1 MEKVFNALDGLINYA
16 VNNLELAAKN
26 VDYVRNGLLRILNID
41 TYCPP
46 SDAVYCTETR
56 PEKPL
61 NALLDACMEK
71 GLVSEDERAA
81 IADEVMGELSLSP
94 KEVDDKFNL
103 LMKEVGSKAA
113 TEWFYDYSVKNDYVK
128 RTQLDKNPR
137 FDSEGLIITINKA
150 KPEFRDAKKAA
161 SGNNVKGGY
170 PKCTICHE
178 NEGFAGRNKRTL
190 RTVDIELGGEKWFW
204 QFSPYGYFYQHGIV
218 VNYAHIPMH
227 VDKNTFTRLMDFV
240 DKFPHYF
247 IGSNAAL
254 ERIGGSVLAHD
265 HYQGGGEILPMHKAK
280 AAYTLT
286 SKKYPDVVVEVVDW
300 ANTVVRIV
308 SKNRKAIEEIGDAV
322 REKWTR
328 YEDREKGIIP
338 RTEKGQHHAVSP
350 TVVKTDR
357 GYEMNIIFRSNITS
371 EEYPD
376 GIFHAH
382 PEFHIIKKESI
393 GLIEAQGL
401 FILPG
406 RLEKELGEVEDL
418 IVQGKPLTEELKEFG
433 LVYKEIKE
441 ICGGDISKESVH
453 SAVKK
458 ELGSVCN
465 RILENTAVFK
475 DKKDTVEFMREMGF
489 ELC

>member
-1 MEKVFNALDGLINYA
+1 M
-16 VNNLELAAKN
+16 
-26 VDYVRNGLLRILNID
+26 
-41 TYCPP
+41 
-46 SDAVYCTETR
+46 
-56 PEKPL
+56 
-61 NALLDACMEK
+61 
-71 GLVSEDERAA
+71 
-81 IADEVMGELSLSP
+81 
-94 KEVDDKFNL
+94 
-103 LMKEVGSKAA
+103 
-113 TEWFYDYSVKNDYVK
+113 
-128 RTQLDKNPR
+128 
-137 FDSEGLIITINKA
+137 
-150 KPEFRDAKKAA
+150 
-161 SGNNVKGGY
+161 
-170 PKCTICHE
+170 
-178 NEGFAGRNKRTL
+178 
-190 RTVDIELGGEKWFW
+190 
-204 QFSPYGYFYQHGIV
+204 
-218 VNYAHIPMH
+218 
-227 VDKNTFTRLMDFV
+227 
-240 DKFPHYF
+240 
-247 IGSNAAL
+247 
-254 ERIGGSVLAHD
+254 
-265 HYQGGGEILPMHKAK
+265 
-280 AAYTLT
+280 
-286 SKKYPDVVVEVVDW
+286 VDW